1 VLVIAAPVLID
12 VDLSDDLALEACAI
26 AAESTVGRF
35 AYTEAR
41 RELWFEHAIL
51 GDDLQEVEL
60 MHAVRTVAET
70 ADAIDERLAAAHG
83 GRRYH
88 DLA

>member
-1 VLVIAAPVLID
+1 
-12 VDLSDDLALEACAI
+12 
-26 AAESTVGRF
+26 
-35 AYTEAR
+35 
-41 RELWFEHAIL
+41 
-51 GDDLQEVEL
+51 